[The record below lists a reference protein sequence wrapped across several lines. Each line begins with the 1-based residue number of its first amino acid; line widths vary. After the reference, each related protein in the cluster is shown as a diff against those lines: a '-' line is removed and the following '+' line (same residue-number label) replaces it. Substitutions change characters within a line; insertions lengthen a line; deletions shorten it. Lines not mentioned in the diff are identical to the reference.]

1 MRGLPAEGTW
11 RKLSRSRAGVACL
24 RQFETVER
32 SGMEGPAG
40 GAGHWRR
47 WNGAAWNRLELAK
60 SGPSPSRWS
69 LEAASGDASARGRRF
84 AAGVA
89 YLICMV

>member
-1 MRGLPAEGTW
+1 MGLGESFRAHG
-11 RKLSRSRAGVACL
+11 AGVACL

-47 WNGAAWNRLELAK
+47 WNGK
-60 SGPSPSRWS
+60 GSVPSIATFWLTGQVVAGS
-69 LEAASGDASARGRRF
+69 AASS
-84 AAGVA
+84 
-89 YLICMV
+89 L